1 MQFWA
6 CGRPRRDDK
15 DPTQF
20 LRDAT
25 LLSVGGGG
33 MCEIALKEW
42 FIFSV
47 VFRDKLLQHELRPD
61 GVSLLMQEG
70 GMDGRSSIAAQLWSF
85 KNKHSNPGGVRMWH
99 GETRWLAYCDASQG
113 WSCRSI
119 AESQVRQI
127 RGAQCYTG
135 SDI

>member
-1 MQFWA
+1 
-6 CGRPRRDDK
+6 
-15 DPTQF
+15 
-20 LRDAT
+20 
-25 LLSVGGGG
+25 

-85 KNKHSNPGGVRMWH
+85 QNSIPIQAASGCGMAKCGWV
-99 GETRWLAYCDASQG
+99 AYCGASQG
-113 WSCRSI
+113 RSCRSI
-119 AESQVRQI
+119 AESQVRKT